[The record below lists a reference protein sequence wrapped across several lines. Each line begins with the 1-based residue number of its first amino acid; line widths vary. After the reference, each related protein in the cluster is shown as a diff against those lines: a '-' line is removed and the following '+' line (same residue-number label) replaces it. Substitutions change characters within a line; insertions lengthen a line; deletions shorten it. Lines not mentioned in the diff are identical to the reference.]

1 MNYFQNYVY
10 NDIAS
15 NIEETKYNEL
25 ILVASTIKN
34 SFLVLI
40 RYENYFLLFLT
51 SLNVLIEDLL
61 TRIGVFI
68 ISWEIDFY
76 GDMVNDSL
84 Y

>member
-40 RYENYFLLFLT
+40 RYENYFWFFLT
-51 SLNVLIEDLL
+51 SLNVLIADLL